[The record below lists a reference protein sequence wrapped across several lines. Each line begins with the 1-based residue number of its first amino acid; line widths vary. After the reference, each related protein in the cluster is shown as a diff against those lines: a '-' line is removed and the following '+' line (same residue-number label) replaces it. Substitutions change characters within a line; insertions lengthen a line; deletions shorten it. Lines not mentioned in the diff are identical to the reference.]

1 MRMQC
6 CKLFIII
13 IIIAVSSQVPSPIV
27 MKNNIFCLCIV
38 RSIIVMKIAIHLHK
52 CMFVYSR
59 CYQACIVIIIIILLL
74 QSNLYV
80 VVSV

>member
-6 CKLFIII
+6 FKLFIII

-38 RSIIVMKIAIHLHK
+38 RSIIVMKITLHLHK
-52 CMFVYSR
+52 IN
-59 CYQACIVIIIIILLL
+59 ACLYIIADAIRPVL
-74 QSNLYV
+74 
-80 VVSV
+80 